1 MEWVAFGHTLSGLV
15 FPLCWLRKDLK
26 TKKYRSQAAGILE
39 LSNFTRKIPAQAEK
53 RSQGS

>member
-15 FPLCWLRKDLK
+15 FPLCWLKKDLK

-39 LSNFTRKIPAQAEK
+39 LSNFTRKTPAQAEK
-53 RSQGS
+53 GSQGS